1 VRKEKVS
8 IISLGCP
15 KNLVDSERIAGKLLL
30 SGYDFTYD
38 PEEADDIV
46 INTCAFLAS
55 ARSEAEEVINEFL
68 EKKKNGLVR
77 KLIVAGCY
85 PSLYGESMVNKFKG
99 VNAVISTNNLNDI
112 VSALKFEKSFV
123 SSIPVSE
130 TLPRLKFTLP
140 HYEYLKIADGCNH
153 SCAFCL
159 IPKIKG
165 RLHSFEKDFLFQ
177 ESLFL
182 AQNGVKELIIIA
194 QDIVQY
200 GIDLYGEPKLIELL
214 DRISKIPQISWIRL
228 MYTYP
233 SPNTYKLLKYM
244 ESNPKIVPY
253 IDMPIQHI
261 SEKILKKMKRLTGR
275 KEIEETISMI
285 KEFGFALRSSIIVG
299 LPYEGEKEFEE
310 LKDFLMKYQIDHIGV
325 FEYSNEEGAESFS
338 FPQVEAH
345 IKERRLEEILKL
357 KDSIARLRAKRL
369 IGRKIESIIDYY
381 DPKRKESIGRTVYD
395 APEVDDILIVKGQLK
410 PSEIYE
416 VKIFKGDLYKLA
428 GEVSSK

>member
-1 VRKEKVS
+1 M
-8 IISLGCP
+8 
-15 KNLVDSERIAGKLLL
+15 
-30 SGYDFTYD
+30 
-38 PEEADDIV
+38 
-46 INTCAFLAS
+46 
-55 ARSEAEEVINEFL
+55 

-345 IKERRLEEILKL
+345 VKERRLEEILKL